1 MNRLKLIFA
10 ACLAVLVIAPS
21 AFAQQKHPT
30 VKEVYEEGKRAYL
43 GKDYEKALKAFE
55 YVKKYYPRDPRV
67 RSYIAKTQM
76 ALKEDR
82 PRASMEAQLRAVV
95 IPSVEFEDATLDTVL
110 EYLTQKT
117 EELSGGKIRPNFV
130 YRGSPQEKAQGGITL
145 KLNHVPV
152 SEVIR
157 YVGQITRTQFKY
169 EQYAITGV
177 PLRMLS
183 PVQPETPAPAET
195 ESFDPFA

>member
-10 ACLAVLVIAPS
+10 ACLAALFIVPA
-21 AFAQQKHPT
+21 AFAQQKNPT

-43 GKDYEKALKAFE
+43 SKDYAKALKAFE

-76 ALKEDR
+76 ALREDR
-82 PRASMEAQLRAVV
+82 PQATMEAKLRGIV
-95 IPSVEFEDATLDTVL
+95 IPNVEFEDATLETVL
-110 EYLTQKT
+110 DYLTQKT
-117 EELSGGKIRPNFV
+117 SELSGGQVRPNFV

-145 KLNHVPV
+145 KLNNVPV
-152 SEVIR
+152 SELIR
-157 YVGQITRTQFKY
+157 YVGQMTRTQFKY
-169 EQYAITGV
+169 EPYAITGV

-183 PVQPETPAPAET
+183 PVQPEAPAAT